1 MDSDELL
8 VWRRTGKQ
16 RSQIEMV
23 KLDITDEA
31 EEIIGSYAPEI
42 NRKFRSIFMSNSND
56 SLPSPDQFRSPSE
69 WVLYVV
75 EQLKQRL
82 NIELDSAYV
91 REAKEPKRT
100 YFAYQV
106 GDSGVLN
113 QRGNDGRKLHEIEL
127 RFLVYVPLAVPN
139 FDLEALDAATRI
151 EREFVDEFLGIG
163 NNAEETRLVS
173 NQPRKFDPK
182 MGVFLRT
189 VVVQQRIYMGKVEE
203 ELMEFSG
210 SELNVS
216 KSDNEESV

>member
-1 MDSDELL
+1 
-8 VWRRTGKQ
+8 
-16 RSQIEMV
+16 
-23 KLDITDEA
+23 
-31 EEIIGSYAPEI
+31 
-42 NRKFRSIFMSNSND
+42 MSNSTD
-56 SLPSPDQFRSPSE
+56 SYPGVNQFRQPSD
-69 WVLYVV
+69 WVRYVV
-75 EQLKQRL
+75 DTLKERL

-91 REAKEPKRT
+91 REAKEPKHT

-106 GDSGVLN
+106 GDSNVLN
-113 QRGNDGRKLHEIEL
+113 QRANDGRKLHEVEL

-139 FDLEALDAATRI
+139 FDLEALDASTRI

-203 ELMEFSG
+203 ELMELSG

-216 KSDNEESV
+216 KSKNQSDNEESV

>member
-1 MDSDELL
+1 
-8 VWRRTGKQ
+8 
-16 RSQIEMV
+16 
-23 KLDITDEA
+23 
-31 EEIIGSYAPEI
+31 
-42 NRKFRSIFMSNSND
+42 MSNSND

-75 EQLKQRL
+75 GQLKQRL

-91 REAKEPKRT
+91 REGKEPKQT

-139 FDLEALDAATRI
+139 FDLEALDASTRI

-189 VVVQQRIYMGKVEE
+189 VVVQQRIYMGEVDDEFM
-203 ELMEFSG
+203 ELAG
-210 SELNVS
+210 GELNVTEP
-216 KSDNEESV
+216 SDKESV